1 MPPSESEGVSVEPH
15 LSITTCARVVVPVMS
30 VSELRPPHRQLH
42 HLAKSSSN
50 SVREPLLAMS
60 PTTAAETATE
70 QGKLRVSVDFT
81 PAAYEVLRGH
91 AKDMPMDAFV
101 REAIILEKMAREC
114 IDSGGHVIFRKKNGE
129 TRELVLR

>member
-1 MPPSESEGVSVEPH
+1 
-15 LSITTCARVVVPVMS
+15 
-30 VSELRPPHRQLH
+30 
-42 HLAKSSSN
+42 
-50 SVREPLLAMS
+50 MS

-70 QGKLRVSVDFT
+70 QEKLRVSVDLT

-114 IDSGGHVIFRKKNGE
+114 IDSGGQVIFRKKNGE
-129 TRELVLR
+129 TRELVLQ